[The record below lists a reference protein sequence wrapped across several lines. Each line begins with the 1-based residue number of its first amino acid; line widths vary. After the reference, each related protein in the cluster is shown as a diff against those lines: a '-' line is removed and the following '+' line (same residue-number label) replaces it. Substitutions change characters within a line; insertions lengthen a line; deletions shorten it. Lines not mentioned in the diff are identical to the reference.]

1 MVSGS
6 VKRILGNSLIVLLIV
21 LLIIFVLQYYEYDFV
36 YFNILLMTL
45 LYLFIFK
52 IILFLVYHSYILG
65 LVRLELYTCLGSY
78 SVYPSDPWVN
88 DRYCVGV
95 VLIPYL
101 SAIVPNMRDRGVVR
115 DSDSFIDSYIVPLS
129 CIGLAEQH
137 YYRGVIAMFL
147 VYLDN
152 ITMDGRNLV
161 SQ

>member
-21 LLIIFVLQYYEYDFV
+21 LLIIFVLQYYEYDLF

-52 IILFLVYHSYILG
+52 IILFLVYHSYVLG
-65 LVRLELYTCLGSY
+65 LVRYDLYTCLGS
-78 SVYPSDPWVN
+78 
-88 DRYCVGV
+88 C
-95 VLIPYL
+95 
-101 SAIVPNMRDRGVVR
+101 
-115 DSDSFIDSYIVPLS
+115 IDSYIVPLS

-147 VYLDN
+147 IFLAN
-152 ITMDGRNLV
+152 ITMHGRSLV

>member
-1 MVSGS
+1 MNMT
-6 VKRILGNSLIVLLIV
+6 L
-21 LLIIFVLQYYEYDFV
+21 F

-45 LYLFIFK
+45 LCLFIFA
-52 IILFLVYHSYILG
+52 IILFLVYHSYIVG

-95 VLIPYL
+95 VPIMYL
-101 SAIVPNMRDRGVVR
+101 SVIVPYMLDRGVVGG
-115 DSDSFIDSYIVPLS
+115 SDGSIDSYVVSLS

-147 VYLDN
+147 IFLDN
-152 ITMDGRNLV
+152 ITMHGRSLV